1 MASDSPDLES
11 FAAFKDSFSYGS
23 RSDLNFKFLKAL
35 GDQDAARFFQELLW
49 KLGDTLDDGCSE
61 RLVAHVYEWQ
71 MRGYAGEGR
80 QAYADG
86 PFTPLKKPV
95 AASRLA
101 LLTSSGHFVADQDPE
116 PFGVANM
123 TQQEAETRITDFLKA
138 EPQLSAIPFNTPRDQ
153 LRVRHGG
160 YDIRGAQA
168 DPNVVF
174 PLERLVALRNEGA
187 IGALAPDAYSFVGAC
202 AQSRL
207 LKHSGPRW
215 VAMLQQQEMDA
226 ALLVPA

>member
-1 MASDSPDLES
+1 MPSDDTEPES

-23 RSDLNFKFLKAL
+23 RSDLNFKFLKGLA
-35 GDQDAARFFQELLW
+35 DQDARRFFQALLW
-49 KLGDTLDDGCSE
+49 KIGDSLDDGHFE

-71 MRGYAGEGR
+71 VRGYAGEGR

-95 AASRLA
+95 SASRLA
-101 LLTSSGHFVADQDPE
+101 LVTSSGHFVAGQDPK
-116 PFGVANM
+116 PLGVENM
-123 TQQEAETRITDFLKA
+123 TQQVAEARISDFLKT
-138 EPQLSAIPFNTPRDQ
+138 EPQLSAIPFDTPREQ

-174 PLERLVALRNEGA
+174 PLERLAELRNEGA
-187 IGALAPDAYSFVGAC
+187 IGELAPDAYSFVGAC

-207 LKHSGPRW
+207 LKHSGPQW
-215 VAMLQQQEMDA
+215 VAMLQQQEVDA

>member
-35 GDQDAARFFQELLW
+35 GDQDAAPFFQELLW

-95 AASRLA
+95 AAARLA
-101 LLTSSGHFVADQDPE
+101 LLTSSGHFVADHDPE

-215 VAMLQQQEMDA
+215 VAMLQQQEVDA